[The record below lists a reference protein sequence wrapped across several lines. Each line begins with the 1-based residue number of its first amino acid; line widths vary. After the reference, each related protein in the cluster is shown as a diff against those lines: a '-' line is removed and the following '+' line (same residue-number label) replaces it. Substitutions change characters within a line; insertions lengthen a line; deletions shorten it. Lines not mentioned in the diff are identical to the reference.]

1 MNLVAIADT
10 DGRVNEPAI
19 RDGMQHSL
27 RRDQQMLFV
36 AAVTAVAISVAAVR
50 VGAFEQVAGWFFGCA
65 VFGALGTFWYRFRT
79 RTAER
84 VLAQL
89 AANPVVKNVAVA
101 RFTINY
107 IIPFGHVVAFDAGTL
122 RDVNVG
128 FWTRR
133 RADEFAAALADTAP
147 SAAALPGARV
157 V

>member
-1 MNLVAIADT
+1 LSLVAIADT
-10 DGRVNEPAI
+10 DRRVNETAI
-19 RDGMQHSL
+19 HDGLQRSL
-27 RRDQQMLFV
+27 WRDQQMLFV
-36 AAVTAVAISVAAVR
+36 VAVTAVAISFAAVR
-50 VGAFEQVAGWFFGCA
+50 VGTFEQVAGWFFGCA
-65 VFGALGTFWYRFRT
+65 VLGVLGTLWYQFRT

-89 AANPVVKNVAVA
+89 TTNPAVKNVAVA

-133 RADEFAAALADTAP
+133 RAEQFAAALADTAP

>member
-1 MNLVAIADT
+1 LSLVAIAGT
-10 DGRVNEPAI
+10 DGRVNESGI
-19 RDGMQHSL
+19 RDGLQRSL

-36 AAVTAVAISVAAVR
+36 AAVIAVAISVAAVR
-50 VGAFEQVAGWFFGCA
+50 VGQFEQVAGWFFGCA
-65 VFGALGTFWYRFRT
+65 VLGVLGTLWYRFRT

-89 AANPVVKNVAVA
+89 ATNPVVKNVAVA

-122 RDVNVG
+122 RDINVG

-133 RADEFAAALADTAP
+133 RAEQFAAALADTP
-147 SAAALPGARV
+147 SALPGARV

>member
-1 MNLVAIADT
+1 MNVVAIADT

-19 RDGMQHSL
+19 HDGLQRSL

-36 AAVTAVAISVAAVR
+36 AAAITVAISVAAVR
-50 VGAFEQVAGWFFGCA
+50 VGTFEQVAGWFFGCGLLG
-65 VFGALGTFWYRFRT
+65 VLGTFWYRFRT

-89 AANPVVKNVAVA
+89 AASSVVKNVSVA

-122 RDVNVG
+122 RNVNVG

-133 RADEFAAALADTAP
+133 RAEQFAAALADTAP